1 MTVSRHRRRVSTSGA
16 ALLSLGGLGLAA
28 GLGVAGG
35 VAIYHTTD
43 GQVQGSDVPE
53 DRFPAT
59 PTGLL
64 AVVDD
69 AGRLGSVAVFA
80 VRPDGDGG
88 AYDPAGGSIVPV
100 PASADASGGF
110 GDERLPLDESVAID
124 GSGVLDLDV
133 TSLLGV
139 SIDAV
144 SVITPGEL
152 AAALDPLGTVEV
164 DLPGGAAQLDGEELA
179 AALAARD
186 AVSASEAY
194 PTHVAVWR
202 AVAAAIGEGLDEPL
216 TVPGAASGSFRWL
229 TAGTVG
235 VTRLRAEAITDVR
248 VNRRGADAVALDR
261 AEVVTLFAHLA
272 PSRMAAPNLGPN
284 FLLRSRFASA
294 QLPTGMTRY
303 DVAYDATSRLLA
315 SEHNVVFVDTTAGD
329 ADEVTLV
336 EVADAALAGEA
347 HALEALFGPVEV
359 RVAERRVV
367 GIDVAVTLG
376 TEFFD
381 APPATGAPETSG
393 G

>member
-1 MTVSRHRRRVSTSGA
+1 
-16 ALLSLGGLGLAA
+16 
-28 GLGVAGG
+28 
-35 VAIYHTTD
+35 
-43 GQVQGSDVPE
+43 
-53 DRFPAT
+53 
-59 PTGLL
+59 
-64 AVVDD
+64 
-69 AGRLGSVAVFA
+69 
-80 VRPDGDGG
+80 
-88 AYDPAGGSIVPV
+88 
-100 PASADASGGF
+100 
-110 GDERLPLDESVAID
+110 
-124 GSGVLDLDV
+124 V

-216 TVPGAASGSFRWL
+216 TVPGAASGSFRRL
-229 TAGTVG
+229 TAGPVG
-235 VTRLRAEAITDVR
+235 VTRLRAEAIMDVR
-248 VNRRGADAVALDR
+248 VNRRGVDAVALDR

-284 FLLRSRFASA
+284 FLVRSRFARA
-294 QLPTGMTRY
+294 QLPTGVTRY
-303 DVAYDATSRLLA
+303 DVAYDATSRLLT